1 MAKPTIGMTKAEH
14 TKQFILET
22 AATIYNEKGLAGT
35 GVDDIL
41 AATRLTKGCLY
52 SHFENKEDLT
62 LQVADYLL
70 QKAVDGMR
78 KMLGGSGTVKERVFA
93 YLDLYKVPLRPPIQG
108 GCPMFNMAVEADDN
122 LPVIRQKVADAL
134 GKAQKLLTVLLAEGI
149 RNKEFNPLL
158 DAEAF
163 SFKVLATTEGAMVI
177 CRSMNTNKP
186 MQPLIRSLK
195 EELARYSLSGK
206 P

>member
-1 MAKPTIGMTKAEH
+1 MTKAER

-22 AATIYNEKGLAGT
+22 AATIYNKKGLAGT

-62 LQVADYLL
+62 QQVADHLL
-70 QKAVDGMR
+70 QKTVDGMK
-78 KMLGGSGTVKERVFA
+78 KMLAGPGTVKERLFA
-93 YLDLYKVPLRPPIQG
+93 YLDFYKAPLRPPIQG

-122 LPVIRQKVADAL
+122 LPVIREKVSEAL
-134 GKAQKLLTVLLAEGI
+134 VKAQKLIVVLLQEGI
-149 RNKEFNPLL
+149 RKKEFKSSL

-163 SFKVLATTEGAMVI
+163 SFKVLATTEGATVI
-177 CRSMNTNKP
+177 CRSTNTNKP
-186 MQPLIRSLK
+186 MQSLIRSLK
-195 EELARYSLSGK
+195 EDLERYSLAEK
-206 P
+206 T

>member
-1 MAKPTIGMTKAEH
+1 MTKAER

-41 AATRLTKGCLY
+41 AATKLAKGCLY

-70 QKAVDGMR
+70 QKSCDGMKR
-78 KMLGGSGTVKERVFA
+78 LLGGSGTVKERVFA
-93 YLDLYKVPLRPPIQG
+93 YLDFYKVPLRPPIQG
-108 GCPMFNMAVEADDN
+108 GCPMFNMAVESDDN
-122 LPVIRQKVADAL
+122 LPVIKRKVADAFV
-134 GKAQKLLTVLLAEGI
+134 KTQKFLTGLLAEGI
-149 RNKEFNPLL
+149 RKKEFSASL

-163 SFKVLATTEGAMVI
+163 SFKVLAATEGATVI
-177 CRSMNTNKP
+177 CRTMDTNKP
-186 MQPLIRSLK
+186 MQGLIKSLK
-195 EELARYSLSGK
+195 EELEQYLL
-206 P
+206 

>member
-1 MAKPTIGMTKAEH
+1 MDGMTKAER

-22 AATIYNEKGLAGT
+22 AAIIYNEKGLAGT

-41 AATRLTKGCLY
+41 AATQLTKGCLY

-70 QKAVDGMR
+70 QKTCDGMS
-78 KMLGGSGTVKERVFA
+78 KVLGGSGTVKERIFA
-93 YLDLYKVPLRPPIQG
+93 YLDFCKVPLRPPIQG
-108 GCPMFNMAVEADDN
+108 GCPMFNMAVESDDN
-122 LPVIRQKVADAL
+122 LPVIKQKVSEAL
-134 GKAQKLLTVLLAEGI
+134 VKSQKFLAGLLKEGI
-149 RNKEFNPLL
+149 QRKEFDASL

-163 SFKVLATTEGAMVI
+163 SFKVLAATEGGTVI

-186 MQPLIRSLK
+186 MQGLIKSLK
-195 EELARYSLSGK
+195 EELERYIL
-206 P
+206 

>member
-1 MAKPTIGMTKAEH
+1 MNGMKKAER

-41 AATRLTKGCLY
+41 AATQLAKGCLY

-70 QKAVDGMR
+70 QKTCEGMKR
-78 KMLGGSGTVKERVFA
+78 VLGGSGTVKERVFA
-93 YLDLYKVPLRPPIQG
+93 YLDFYKAPLRPPIQG

-122 LPVIRQKVADAL
+122 LPVIKRKVSEAL
-134 GKAQKLLTVLLAEGI
+134 VKSQKLLAGLLAEGI
-149 RNKEFNPLL
+149 HRKEFNALL
-158 DAEAF
+158 DVEAF
-163 SFKVLATTEGAMVI
+163 SFKVLAATEGATVI
-177 CRSMNTNKP
+177 CRTLGTNKP
-186 MQPLIRSLK
+186 MQGLIKSLK
-195 EELARYSLSGK
+195 EELEQYLL
-206 P
+206 